1 MSNRNRKKGL
11 KGSKGLNVEN
21 RYIKRKFDVN
31 KKQYTYGSDDKLPQE
46 LIEVLFSSKNAV
58 KGMRKRARYM
68 AAYGFS
74 EPSQNKLDVGNGKSA
89 LKLLKAITTQQSIFG
104 GRAYLVMRKG
114 DGTIGGVE
122 EMEFEL
128 CRHRGDYIGYNPT
141 FGRTDYSKD
150 KEVKHPI
157 FMGNT
162 ITTAQLTK
170 MIKDYDGR
178 SEIFYRFSKDAFSYQ
193 FPVPDW
199 FSGEFTVRTDAELDL
214 MAYEQAN
221 NAMITS
227 GMLVTYGDDDDQNPG
242 DDGLTASEA
251 LDNDL
256 RQFTGRTKDEQG
268 VSNRYK
274 MLRIS
279 VGDKAQAP
287 DFIALQNEKVMDSSI
302 TFRDAI
308 GRDAIRL
315 FDVNPVLCGY
325 SDASVL
331 GNQQALSNASM
342 ELANSVES
350 EQNDIEEDFSILF
363 GGTWQLTKFMPISFI
378 PDKVWEKLTDDEI
391 RAIGGYKPLDKP
403 LNNQV

>member
-1 MSNRNRKKGL
+1 MSSRNNKKGV
-11 KGSKGLNVEN
+11 KGSKGLNIEN
-21 RYIKRKFDVN
+21 RYIKRKFDIN
-31 KKQYTYGSDDKLPQE
+31 KKQYTYGADDKLPQE
-46 LIEVLFSSKNAV
+46 IIEVLFSSKNAV

-74 EPSQNKLDVGNGKSA
+74 EPSQNNLIVGNGKTA
-89 LKLLKAITTQQSIFG
+89 LKLLKAVTTQQAIFG
-104 GRAYLVMRKG
+104 GRAYLVRRKA
-114 DGTIGGVE
+114 DGTIGSVE

-141 FGRTDYSKD
+141 LGRNDYLLN
-150 KEVKHPI
+150 KEVKHPL
-157 FMGNT
+157 FMGQVITSEQLQT
-162 ITTAQLTK
+162 ILTT
-170 MIKDYDGR
+170 YDGR

-214 MAYEQAN
+214 MSYEQAN

-227 GMLVTYGDDDDQNPG
+227 GILITYGEDDVNNKG

-251 LDNDL
+251 LDADL
-256 RQFTGRTKDEQG
+256 RQFTGREKNEQG
-268 VSNRYK
+268 VSNRFK
-274 MLRIS
+274 MVRVS

-287 DFIALQNEKVMDSSI
+287 DFIPLQNEKVMDSSI

-325 SDASVL
+325 SDAAIL

-342 ELANSVES
+342 ELVNSVEG
-350 EQNDIEEDFSILF
+350 EQNDIEEDFTILF

-391 RAIGGYKPLDKP
+391 RAIGGYKPLNKQP
-403 LNNQV
+403 

>member
-1 MSNRNRKKGL
+1 MSSRNNKKGV
-11 KGSKGLNVEN
+11 KCSKGLNIEN
-21 RYIKRKFDVN
+21 RYIKRKFDIN
-31 KKQYTYGSDDKLPQE
+31 KKQYTYGTDDKLPQE
-46 LIEVLFSSKNAV
+46 IIEVLFSSKNAV

-74 EPSQNKLDVGNGKSA
+74 EPAQNDLIVGNGKSA
-89 LKLLKAITTQQSIFG
+89 LKLLKAVATQQSIFG
-104 GRAYLVMRKG
+104 GRAYLIRRKA
-114 DGTIGGVE
+114 DGKIGSVE

-141 FGRTDYSKD
+141 LGRNDYNKQ
-150 KEVKHPI
+150 KEVKHPL
-157 FMGNT
+157 FMGQV
-162 ITTAQLTK
+162 ITKEQLNKILT
-170 MIKDYDGR
+170 DYEGR
-178 SEIFYRFSKDAFSYQ
+178 SEIFYRFSKDAFSFQ

-227 GMLVTYGDDDDQNPG
+227 GMLIVYGDSDDNNKG
-242 DDGLTASEA
+242 EDGLTVSEA
-251 LDNDL
+251 LDENL
-256 RQFTGRTKDEQG
+256 RKFSGRIKNEQG
-268 VSNRYK
+268 VSDRYK
-274 MLRIS
+274 LLKIE

-287 DFIALQNEKVMDSSI
+287 DFIPLQNEKVMDSSI

-325 SDASVL
+325 SDAAVL

-342 ELANSVES
+342 ELVNSVEG
-350 EQNDIEEDFSILF
+350 EQNDIEEDFTILF

-391 RAIGGYKPLDKP
+391 RAIGGYKPLNKQP
-403 LNNQV
+403 

>member
-1 MSNRNRKKGL
+1 MSSRNKKGV
-11 KGSKGLNVEN
+11 KGSKGLNIEN
-21 RYIKRKFDVN
+21 RYIKRKFDIN
-31 KKQYTYGSDDKLPQE
+31 KKQYTYGTDDKLPQE
-46 LIEVLFSSKNAV
+46 IIEVLFSSKNAV

-74 EPSQNKLDVGNGKSA
+74 EPAQNDLIVGNGKSA
-89 LKLLKAITTQQSIFG
+89 LKLLKAVATQQSIFG
-104 GRAYLVMRKG
+104 GRAYLIRRKA
-114 DGTIGGVE
+114 DGKIGSVE

-141 FGRTDYSKD
+141 LGRNDYNKQ
-150 KEVKHPI
+150 KEVKHPL
-157 FMGNT
+157 FMGQV
-162 ITTAQLTK
+162 ITKEQLNKILT
-170 MIKDYDGR
+170 DYEGR
-178 SEIFYRFSKDAFSYQ
+178 SEIFYRFSKDAFSFQ

-227 GMLVTYGDDDDQNPG
+227 GMLIVYGDSDDNNKG
-242 DDGLTASEA
+242 EDGLTVSEA
-251 LDNDL
+251 LDENL
-256 RQFTGRTKDEQG
+256 RKFSGRIKNEQG
-268 VSNRYK
+268 VSDRYK
-274 MLRIS
+274 LLKIE

-287 DFIALQNEKVMDSSI
+287 DFIPLQNEKVMDSSI

-325 SDASVL
+325 SDAAVL

-342 ELANSVES
+342 ELVNSVEG
-350 EQNDIEEDFSILF
+350 EQNDIEEDFTILF

-391 RAIGGYKPLDKP
+391 RAIGGYKPLNKQP
-403 LNNQV
+403 

>member
-1 MSNRNRKKGL
+1 MSSRNKKGL
-11 KGSKGLNVEN
+11 KGSKGLNIEN
-21 RYIKRKFDVN
+21 RYIKRKFDIN
-31 KKQYTYGSDDKLPQE
+31 KKQYTYGTDDKLPQE
-46 LIEVLFSSKNAV
+46 IIEVLFSSKNAV

-74 EPSQNKLDVGNGKSA
+74 EPAQNDLIVGNGKSA
-89 LKLLKAITTQQSIFG
+89 LKLLKAVSTQQSIFG
-104 GRAYLVMRKG
+104 GRAYIIRRKA
-114 DGTIGGVE
+114 DGTIGSVE

-141 FGRTDYSKD
+141 FGRSDYNKQ
-150 KEVKHPI
+150 KEVKHPL
-157 FMGNT
+157 FMGQVISSEQLQT
-162 ITTAQLTK
+162 IL
-170 MIKDYDGR
+170 KDYEGR

-227 GMLVTYGDDDDQNPG
+227 GMLITYGQDDTENVG

-256 RQFTGRTKDEQG
+256 RQFTGRTKDDNG

-274 MLRIS
+274 MLRVS
-279 VGDKAQAP
+279 VGDKSQAP
-287 DFIALQNEKVMDSSI
+287 EFIPLQNEKVVDSSI

-308 GRDAIRL
+308 GRDTIKL
-315 FDVNPVLCGY
+315 WDVHPVLCGY
-325 SDASVL
+325 SDAAVL

-342 ELANSVES
+342 ELVNSVEG
-350 EQNDIEEDFSILF
+350 EQNDIEEDFTILF

-391 RAIGGYKPLDKP
+391 RAIGGYKPLNKQP
-403 LNNQV
+403 